1 MRERL
6 PPPYDSADR
15 GADRQPT
22 GCRLGPGRR
31 PRGIRANAVALGSI
45 DNERYRA
52 FLAGQ
57 APAEAERTAERM
69 AHFRHSTDPTDG
81 MNWCSVHRPSKN
93 RTETGLY
100 GT

>member
-31 PRGIRANAVALGSI
+31 PRGIRAKAVALGSI

-81 MNWCSVHRPSKN
+81 MNWCSVHRPAKN